1 MLEMLLPACISLAG
15 ALGGQCR
22 KWEGHHDCP
31 LVFISHTPQSSSA
44 GDGERLWGCEN
55 GLSGKEG
62 PLKSSK
68 QGFRLQIRELKL
80 IGRGSVL
87 SKATCPRLKTNSF
100 DFLGLVPHKSQ
111 ERMVKKCSKWLLG
124 LCSYRLNSGV

>member
-87 SKATCPRLKTNSF
+87 SKASVQ
-100 DFLGLVPHKSQ
+100 D
-111 ERMVKKCSKWLLG
+111 SKPVL
-124 LCSYRLNSGV
+124 STF